1 MWGGGRENMACA
13 ISRNYKVNA
22 DAAVLSKGFG
32 PIKSRNSG
40 EIHSMSIKQKKKKK
54 QSWTI

>member
-1 MWGGGRENMACA
+1 MGGGRENMACA

-40 EIHSMSIKQKKKKK
+40 EIHSMSIKQKKKK